1 MFDTTNM
8 ETVETVA
15 EQPTEESSAFMD
27 GFMNGGETD
36 EPEVSDPVTEEA
48 ETTEESTSAQP
59 EVSDTIAYTY
69 NHATTHLPKSAVTGI
84 ASALKMEPDALI
96 AMMQKGNNY
105 DVLMQRQQTYVPLIN
120 AIQSYAKDNGIGVDA
135 ALKKV
140 MDAFSVVSSERTARD
155 IRKQYP
161 NANPAMVQELA
172 KYRTAQAQQEKARAE
187 AQSQAEAFENQRR
200 DRWVSFFRNHTDV
213 TSENLS
219 PRMLEALSNNED
231 PELVFAQEQI
241 ANLTKMNDELRQK
254 NSNAERSPGSA
265 KKTSSGKPSSDFMQ
279 GFFGTK

>member
-27 GFMNGGETD
+27 GFMHGGETD
-36 EPEVSDPVTEEA
+36 EPEVSEPVTEGT

-59 EVSDTIAYTY
+59 DMGETIAYTY
-69 NHATTHLPKSAVTGI
+69 NHATTQLPKDAV
-84 ASALKMEPDALI
+84 AKVAAAMQMDENALI
-96 AMMQKGNNY
+96 TMMQKGNNY
-105 DVLMQRQQTYVPLIN
+105 DTLMQRQQTYVPLIN

-172 KYRTAQAQQEKARAE
+172 RYRAEQERQNKARTE
-187 AQSQAEAFENQRR
+187 AQNQAEAMENQRR
-200 DRWVSFFRNHTDV
+200 DAWVSFFKAHPDV

-219 PRMLEALSNNED
+219 PRMLEALSNNEN

-241 ANLTKMNDELRQK
+241 ANLTKMNNELMQK

-265 KKTSSGKPSSDFMQ
+265 KKTSGSKPDSDFMM
-279 GFFGTK
+279 GFFGK